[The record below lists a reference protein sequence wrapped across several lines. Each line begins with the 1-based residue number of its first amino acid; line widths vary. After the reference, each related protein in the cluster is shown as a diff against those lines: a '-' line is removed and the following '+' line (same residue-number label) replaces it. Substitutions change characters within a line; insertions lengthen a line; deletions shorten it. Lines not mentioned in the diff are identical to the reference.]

1 MKQGTVKSE
10 RHHNACPRNQ
20 AVDADN
26 ALQDEASDAML
37 YSDAK

>member
-1 MKQGTVKSE
+1 MKQEAVESE
-10 RHHNACPRNQ
+10 RHPNACLQDQ

-26 ALQDEASDAML
+26 ALQVEASDAML